1 MSFKI
6 LTTDELITYTK
17 NFKWTRKFSE
27 YQIHHTWLP
36 DHSNFNGNN
45 GIALQEGMRNYHMNN
60 LGWQAIGQHL
70 SLLPDGKW
78 VTGRDF
84 NIIPAS
90 VSGRNSLC
98 FLAIEMIGNFD
109 TGHDKLEGEQL
120 NSIIKFVNWGINYYN
135 LGTKGIV
142 FHREYNPK
150 TCPGTSIDKKW
161 FVDKVVNYKEIKE
174 NNNKEENNNDMAILN
189 TKNLIKFTYNG
200 EAKQLEN
207 FTINNTTY
215 VKVRDILEL
224 FTKVLILDSENKTI
238 NIKDNTVK
246 INVNDKE
253 IDGVLIGDKTYSP
266 VRQLC
271 EMLGKTV
278 DYDGINKKVI
288 IK

>member
-1 MSFKI
+1 MSNFKI

-27 YQIHHTWLP
+27 FQIHHTWLP
-36 DHSNFNGNN
+36 DHSNFNGSN

-78 VTGRDF
+78 ITGRDF

-109 TGHDKLEGEQL
+109 IGHDKLEGEQL

-161 FVDKVVNYKEIKE
+161 FVDKVVNYKEKQE
-174 NNNKEENNNDMAILN
+174 NNNNNNKKDEINNDMAILN
-189 TKNLIKFTYNG
+189 TKNKAN
-200 EAKQLEN
+200 
-207 FTINNTTY
+207 
-215 VKVRDILEL
+215 VKVNNKDV
-224 FTKVLILDSENKTI
+224 FVENY
-238 NIKDNTVK
+238 N
-246 INVNDKE
+246 
-253 IDGVLIGDKTYSP
+253 IDGHIYMQVKDLAN
-266 VRQLC
+266 
-271 EMLGKTV
+271 MFGKTV
-278 DYDGINKKVI
+278 EWDDKTKTIS